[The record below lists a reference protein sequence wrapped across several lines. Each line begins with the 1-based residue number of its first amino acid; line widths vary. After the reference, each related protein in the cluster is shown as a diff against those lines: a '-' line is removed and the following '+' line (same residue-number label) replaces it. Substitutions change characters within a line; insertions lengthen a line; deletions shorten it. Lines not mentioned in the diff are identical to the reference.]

1 MRETALIKAGI
12 INVTGYAG
20 IELARILYN
29 HPAIDIKSVTG
40 RSQAGTP
47 LREIFPHLLPFDLE
61 ITEEITGNLDVVF
74 SALPH
79 VASAEKIA
87 PLINQGIK
95 VIDISADFRLE
106 QTSDYK
112 NWYDFDHSYPELLS
126 KAVYGLPEIRPEKI
140 SNASLIANPGCYPTA
155 AILAMAPVI
164 KEGLIE
170 PEIIVDAKSGVSG
183 AGRKAS
189 IQNLYSEI
197 NENLKAYSVNG
208 HRHLPE
214 ITQELSLLNT
224 NISPQITFVPHLV
237 PMTRG
242 ILATCY
248 GKLKMDSFTKT
259 NKTREYL
266 KEIYQEFYRNAP
278 FTNISDAP
286 PETKHTQGN
295 NDCLIYPTTD
305 VSGQKLIVI
314 SCIDNLVKGAA
325 GQAVQNMNIMF
336 GLPENE
342 GLKQLSLYP

>member
-1 MRETALIKAGI
+1 ML
-12 INVTGYAG
+12 N
-20 IELARILYN
+20 
-29 HPAIDIKSVTG
+29 
-40 RSQAGTP
+40 
-47 LREIFPHLLPFDLE
+47 
-61 ITEEITGNLDVVF
+61 
-74 SALPH
+74 
-79 VASAEKIA
+79 
-87 PLINQGIK
+87 
-95 VIDISADFRLE
+95 
-106 QTSDYK
+106 
-112 NWYDFDHSYPELLS
+112 

-342 GLKQLSLYP
+342 GLNQLSLYP